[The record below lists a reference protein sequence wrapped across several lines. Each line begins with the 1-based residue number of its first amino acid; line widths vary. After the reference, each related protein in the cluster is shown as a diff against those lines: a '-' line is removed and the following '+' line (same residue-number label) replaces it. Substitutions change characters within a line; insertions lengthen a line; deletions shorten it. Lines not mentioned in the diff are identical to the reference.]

1 MPLRDE
7 RTWRIVAGSPES
19 LDTEPLVISRYAAR
33 DYPLDIVN
41 KRREKRRGWSW
52 LSITALEA
60 SEPEDPKLSRPPLN
74 RPWPQTQTNSFII
87 RESNRA
93 DDPGPMPDFLRR
105 A

>member
-41 KRREKRRGWSW
+41 KRREERRGWSW

-60 SEPEDPKLSRPPLN
+60 PRTGRAKAQSASAEQAVAADANEQLHHP
-74 RPWPQTQTNSFII
+74 
-87 RESNRA
+87 RE
-93 DDPGPMPDFLRR
+93 
-105 A
+105 